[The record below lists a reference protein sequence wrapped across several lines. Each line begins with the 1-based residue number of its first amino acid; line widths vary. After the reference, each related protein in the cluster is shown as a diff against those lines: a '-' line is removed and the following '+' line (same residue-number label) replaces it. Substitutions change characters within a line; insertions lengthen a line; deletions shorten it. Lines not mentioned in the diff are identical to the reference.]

1 MSKQSRT
8 VLEKE
13 TPVGEQSAFAISQR
27 GVARRQTLRNIGLI
41 ASYEFRKR
49 IRQRSFIITTILMLI
64 LVILGA
70 CIPTVVAYVTANST
84 SQAKL
89 VVVNHAGPLAGMSDE
104 SLLRFLD
111 TTLNGAAAQVPA
123 AQAPR
128 NAAYA
133 IRVAPAGSS
142 LGSLQQQVKEGTL
155 SLLLVI
161 DRAPNGEISFTSYT
175 KTSTS
180 SLSGDPHLA
189 QVQAMAGQLAVLDQA
204 SRLGLTP
211 AQTSRLFAQ
220 PVFHVVNT
228 GQGSQARSVAETVTG
243 FILGYVGVILIFM
256 SVYLYGYWVATGV
269 AEEKGSRIMEILV
282 NAATPFQLMVGKIV
296 GIGSAG
302 LAQMTAFVT
311 VGIGALLLQ
320 TPLKG
325 ALLAGNTGGL
335 NLDITGSSITLL
347 LLLLVYFL
355 LGFLLYASLFAA
367 IGALVKRQEEIQ
379 NAVQLPMWLLL
390 VGYLVSFLGIYT
402 PDAPWIK
409 VISYVPFWAP
419 TTMLMRVS
427 NGSVAWWE
435 IVLTIALMLAA
446 IYLCAVLAARIYRFG
461 VLMYGQ
467 KAGLRQLVR
476 LLLP

>member
-1 MSKQSRT
+1 MSKRSGT
-8 VLEKE
+8 VLEKDV
-13 TPVGEQSAFAISQR
+13 PVQEQSVFAIGTGS
-27 GVARRQTLRNIGLI
+27 ATRRQTLRNIGLI
-41 ASYEFRKR
+41 TSYEFSKR
-49 IRQRSFIITTILMLI
+49 IRQRSFIISTIIMLI
-64 LVILGA
+64 LVVLGA
-70 CIPTVVAYVTANST
+70 CVPTVVAYVTATST

-89 VVVNHAGPLAGMSDE
+89 VVVNHAGPLAGMNNE
-104 SLLRFLD
+104 ALLRFLD
-111 TTLNGAAAQVPA
+111 TTLNGTATQAST
-123 AQAPR
+123 AQAIP
-128 NAAYA
+128 YA
-133 IRVAPAGSS
+133 VRMAPAGGS
-142 LGSLQQQVKEGTL
+142 LGSLQQQVKDGTI

-161 DRAPNGEISFTSYT
+161 DRVPNGEISFTSYT
-175 KTSTS
+175 KTNTS
-180 SLSGDPHLA
+180 GLSEDPHLA
-189 QVQAMAGQLAVLDQA
+189 QVQAMAGQLAVLDKA
-204 SRLGLTP
+204 SRLGLTS
-211 AQTSRLFAQ
+211 AQTSSLFAQ
-220 PVFHVVNT
+220 PTFHVESI
-228 GQGSQARSVAETVTG
+228 GQGPQARSVAETVTG

-296 GIGSAG
+296 GIGAAG
-302 LAQMTAFVT
+302 LAQMTAFVA

-325 ALLAGNTGGL
+325 ALLGGNTGGL

-390 VGYLVSFLGIYT
+390 VGYLVSFFGIYT
-402 PDAPWIK
+402 PDASWIK
-409 VISYVPFWAP
+409 VISYIPFWTP

-435 IVLTIALMLAA
+435 IALTIALMLVA

-467 KAGLRQLVR
+467 KAGLRQLAR
-476 LLLP
+476 LLLL